1 MDWLNLALWH
11 LRCSLF
17 YHTVKKAN
25 ADPMPNRN
33 TVDPT
38 EGTTLGLNSVG
49 RMFSLHV
56 RSDLHVARKSW
67 HACMGLFMVGV
78 YMAGLTRS
86 QGVLILGAFLALNL
100 AVETVRLRVPSINEV
115 IMRFWGPLMR
125 SCEVDRYS
133 GTPYYI
139 ASSLIA
145 VGIFPKPIAA
155 LAIAFLAVGDPIASL
170 FGILYGDRSI
180 RFSNGKSL
188 IGTLAGMTAC
198 GLIAFLF
205 LHFMNQTQFM
215 ELKVDHLFILSVI
228 GGIAG
233 GGAELIPM
241 EVDDNF
247 AIPVVSG
254 FMLWLAFIVM
264 GITTV

>member
-1 MDWLNLALWH
+1 MEPSRIEPEDRNASASSAAVAKLFALH
-11 LRCSLF
+11 L
-17 YHTVKKAN
+17 
-25 ADPMPNRN
+25 
-33 TVDPT
+33 
-38 EGTTLGLNSVG
+38 
-49 RMFSLHV
+49 
-56 RSDLHVARKSW
+56 RSDLHLSRKAW
-67 HACMGLFMVGV
+67 HMCMGLFMVGV

-86 QGVLILGAFLALNL
+86 QGVLILAAALAFNL
-100 AVETVRLRVPSINEV
+100 AVETARLRLPQLNEV
-115 IMRFWGPLMR
+115 IMKFWGPLMR
-125 SCEVDRYS
+125 SCEVNRLS

-188 IGTLAGMTAC
+188 IGTLAGMIAC
-198 GLIAFLF
+198 GIVAYLF
-205 LHFMNQTQFM
+205 LQLMNQSQFL
-215 ELKVDHLFILSVI
+215 ELRFEHLVILSIV

-233 GGAELIPM
+233 GGAELLPM

-254 FMLWLAFIVM
+254 FMLWLAFIGM
-264 GITTV
+264 GISTV

>member
-1 MDWLNLALWH
+1 MNARMIEQRNAAGSISPIAKVFD
-11 LRCSLF
+11 LR
-17 YHTVKKAN
+17 
-25 ADPMPNRN
+25 
-33 TVDPT
+33 
-38 EGTTLGLNSVG
+38 
-49 RMFSLHV
+49 V
-56 RSDLHVARKSW
+56 RSDLHLMRKLW
-67 HACMGLFMVGV
+67 HMLMGLFMVGI

-86 QGVLILGAFLALNL
+86 EGVLILGFFLAMCL
-100 AVETVRLRVPSINEV
+100 AGETARLRIPAMNELV
-115 IMRFWGPLMR
+115 IRFWGPLMR

-155 LAIAFLAVGDPIASL
+155 LSIAFLAVGDPIASL
-170 FGILYGDRSI
+170 FGILYGDRSV

-188 IGTLAGMTAC
+188 IGTAAGMIAC
-198 GLIAFLF
+198 SGVAFLF
-205 LHFMNQTQFM
+205 LQFMNSTQFM
-215 ELKVDHLFILSVI
+215 ELKFEHLLILSAI

-233 GGAELIPM
+233 GGAELLPM

-254 FMLWLAFIVM
+254 FMLWLAFIGM

>member
-1 MDWLNLALWH
+1 ML
-11 LRCSLF
+11 
-17 YHTVKKAN
+17 
-25 ADPMPNRN
+25 
-33 TVDPT
+33 
-38 EGTTLGLNSVG
+38 TTAT
-49 RMFSLHV
+49 RMISLHV
-56 RSDLHVARKSW
+56 RSDLHLARKAW
-67 HACMGLFMVGV
+67 HACMGLFMVGL

-86 QGVLILGAFLALNL
+86 QGVLILGAFLLFCL
-100 AVETVRLRVPSINEV
+100 VVETIRLRVPSVNETV
-115 IMRFWGPLMR
+115 MRLWGPLMR

-155 LAIAFLAVGDPIASL
+155 LAIAFLAIGDPIASL

-188 IGTLAGMTAC
+188 IGTLAGMFAC
-198 GLIAFLF
+198 GVVAFIF

-215 ELKVDHLFILSVI
+215 ELKFDHLLILSII
-228 GGIAG
+228 GGVAG
-233 GGAELIPM
+233 GGAELLPM

-254 FMLWLAFIVM
+254 FVLWLAFIGM
-264 GITTV
+264 GVTTL

>member
-1 MDWLNLALWH
+1 MIEQRNAVNSIAGVAKVFD
-11 LRCSLF
+11 LR
-17 YHTVKKAN
+17 
-25 ADPMPNRN
+25 
-33 TVDPT
+33 
-38 EGTTLGLNSVG
+38 
-49 RMFSLHV
+49 V
-56 RSDLHVARKSW
+56 RSDLHLMRKLW
-67 HACMGLFMVGV
+67 HMLMGLFMVGV

-86 QGVLILGAFLALNL
+86 QGVLVLGFFLALNL
-100 AVETVRLRVPSINEV
+100 TVETARLRIPAMNEIIV
-115 IMRFWGPLMR
+115 RFWGPLMR
-125 SCEVDRYS
+125 SCEVNRYT

-155 LAIAFLAVGDPIASL
+155 LSIAFLAVGDPIASL
-170 FGILYGDRSI
+170 FGILYGDKSI

-188 IGTLAGMTAC
+188 IGTAAGMIAC
-198 GLIAFLF
+198 AGVAFLF

-215 ELKVDHLFILSVI
+215 ELKYEHLLILSGI
-228 GGIAG
+228 GGLAG
-233 GGAELIPM
+233 GGAELLPM

-254 FMLWLAFIVM
+254 FMLWLAFIGM

>member
-1 MDWLNLALWH
+1 MNARMIEQRNAAGSISPIAKVFD
-11 LRCSLF
+11 LR
-17 YHTVKKAN
+17 
-25 ADPMPNRN
+25 
-33 TVDPT
+33 
-38 EGTTLGLNSVG
+38 
-49 RMFSLHV
+49 V
-56 RSDLHVARKSW
+56 RSDLHLMRKLW
-67 HACMGLFMVGV
+67 HMLMGLFMVGI

-86 QGVLILGAFLALNL
+86 EGVLILGFFLAMCL
-100 AVETVRLRVPSINEV
+100 AGETARLRIPAMNELV
-115 IMRFWGPLMR
+115 IRFWGPLMR

-155 LAIAFLAVGDPIASL
+155 LSIAFLAVGDPIASL
-170 FGILYGDRSI
+170 FGILYGDRSV

-188 IGTLAGMTAC
+188 IGTAAGMIAFS
-198 GLIAFLF
+198 GVAFLF
-205 LHFMNQTQFM
+205 LQFMNSTQFM
-215 ELKVDHLFILSVI
+215 ELKFEHLLILSAI

-233 GGAELIPM
+233 GGAELLPM

-254 FMLWLAFIVM
+254 FMLWLAFIGM

>member
-1 MDWLNLALWH
+1 MEERSAPTPVAQIAKVFD
-11 LRCSLF
+11 LRL
-17 YHTVKKAN
+17 
-25 ADPMPNRN
+25 
-33 TVDPT
+33 
-38 EGTTLGLNSVG
+38 
-49 RMFSLHV
+49 
-56 RSDLHVARKSW
+56 RSDLHLLRKAW
-67 HACMGLFMVGV
+67 HMLMGLFMVGV

-86 QGVLILGAFLALNL
+86 QGVLILGAFLAFFL
-100 AVETVRLRVPSINEV
+100 AAETARLRIPKFNEV
-115 IMRFWGPLMR
+115 VVRFWGPLMR
-125 SCEVDRYS
+125 SCEVDRYT

-170 FGILYGDRSI
+170 FGILYGDKSV

-188 IGTLAGMTAC
+188 IGTAAGMLAC
-198 GLIAFLF
+198 SAVAFTF
-205 LHFMNQTQFM
+205 LQFMNSTQFM
-215 ELKVDHLFILSVI
+215 ELRFEHLLILSGI

-233 GGAELIPM
+233 GGAELLPM

-254 FMLWLAFIVM
+254 FMLWLAFIGM
-264 GITTV
+264 GIQTV

>member
-1 MDWLNLALWH
+1 MNQRDATSGTALDKVFA
-11 LRCSLF
+11 LR
-17 YHTVKKAN
+17 
-25 ADPMPNRN
+25 
-33 TVDPT
+33 
-38 EGTTLGLNSVG
+38 
-49 RMFSLHV
+49 V
-56 RSDLHVARKSW
+56 RSDLHLIRKLW
-67 HACMGLFMVGV
+67 HMLMGLFMVGV

-86 QGVLILGAFLALNL
+86 QGVLILGFFLALSL
-100 AVETVRLRVPSINEV
+100 GVETARLKIPALNDLVV
-115 IMRFWGPLMR
+115 RFWGPLMR
-125 SCEVDRYS
+125 SCEVNRYS

-155 LAIAFLAVGDPIASL
+155 LSIAFLAVGDPIASL
-170 FGILYGDRSI
+170 FGILYGDRSV

-188 IGTLAGMTAC
+188 IGTAAGMFAC
-198 GLIAFLF
+198 SVVAYIFLQ
-205 LHFMNQTQFM
+205 FMNSTQFM
-215 ELKVDHLFILSVI
+215 ELKFEHLLILSVL

-233 GGAELIPM
+233 GGAELLPM

>member
-1 MDWLNLALWH
+1 MNQQRNAVNSLSAFTKVFD
-11 LRCSLF
+11 LR
-17 YHTVKKAN
+17 
-25 ADPMPNRN
+25 
-33 TVDPT
+33 
-38 EGTTLGLNSVG
+38 
-49 RMFSLHV
+49 V
-56 RSDLHVARKSW
+56 RSDLHLVRKAW
-67 HACMGLFMVGV
+67 HMLMGLFMVGV

-86 QGVLILGAFLALNL
+86 QGVLILGLFLAMNL
-100 AVETVRLRVPSINEV
+100 AVETARLRIPAINELV
-115 IMRFWGPLMR
+115 VRFWGPLMR
-125 SCEVDRYS
+125 SCEVNRYT

-155 LAIAFLAVGDPIASL
+155 LSIAFLAVGDPIASL
-170 FGILYGDRSI
+170 FGILYGDRSL

-188 IGTLAGMTAC
+188 IGTAAGMFAC
-198 GLIAFLF
+198 AVVAFFF
-205 LHFMNQTQFM
+205 LQFMNQTQFM
-215 ELKVDHLFILSVI
+215 ELSFEHLLILSGV

-233 GGAELIPM
+233 GGAELLPM

-254 FMLWLAFIVM
+254 FVLWLAFIGM

>member
-1 MDWLNLALWH
+1 MIEQRNAVNSIAGVAKVFD
-11 LRCSLF
+11 LR
-17 YHTVKKAN
+17 
-25 ADPMPNRN
+25 
-33 TVDPT
+33 
-38 EGTTLGLNSVG
+38 
-49 RMFSLHV
+49 V
-56 RSDLHVARKSW
+56 RSDLHLMRKLW
-67 HACMGLFMVGV
+67 HMLMGLFMVGV

-86 QGVLILGAFLALNL
+86 QGVLVLGFFLALNL
-100 AVETVRLRVPSINEV
+100 AVETARLRIPAMNEIIV
-115 IMRFWGPLMR
+115 RFWGPLMR
-125 SCEVDRYS
+125 SCEVNRYT

-155 LAIAFLAVGDPIASL
+155 LSIAFLAVGDPIASL
-170 FGILYGDRSI
+170 FGILYGDKSI

-188 IGTLAGMTAC
+188 IGTAAGMFAC
-198 GLIAFLF
+198 AGVAFLF

-215 ELKVDHLFILSVI
+215 ELKLEHLLILSGI

-233 GGAELIPM
+233 GGAELLPM

-254 FMLWLAFIVM
+254 FMLWLAFIGM

>member
-1 MDWLNLALWH
+1 M
-11 LRCSLF
+11 S
-17 YHTVKKAN
+17 
-25 ADPMPNRN
+25 
-33 TVDPT
+33 
-38 EGTTLGLNSVG
+38 
-49 RMFSLHV
+49 RMISLHV
-56 RSDLHVARKSW
+56 RSDLHLARKLW
-67 HACMGLFMVGV
+67 HVCMGLFMVGL

-86 QGVLILGAFLALNL
+86 QGVLILAAFLALNL
-100 AVETVRLRVPSINEV
+100 TVETARLRIPAFNEV
-115 IMRFWGPLMR
+115 FMRLWGPLMR

-170 FGILYGDRSI
+170 FGILYGDRSL

-188 IGTLAGMTAC
+188 IGTLAGMIAC
-198 GLIAFLF
+198 GAIAFLF
-205 LHFMNQTQFM
+205 LHFMNETQFL
-215 ELKVDHLFILSVI
+215 ELKVDHLAILSVI

-233 GGAELIPM
+233 GGAELLPM

-254 FMLWLAFIVM
+254 FVLWLAFIVM
-264 GITTV
+264 GITLV